1 MTLLSVVFYVL
12 AAVLVGSSA
21 MVISVRNPVKAA
33 LFLVL
38 CFFSAACIWITLEA
52 EFLAITLVLVYV
64 GAVMVLFLFVVMM
77 LDIDIVQMREG
88 FTRYL
93 PVGAVIAGIMMV
105 EIALVV
111 LSGRFELD
119 NVARPAGQPADYSN
133 TRELGL
139 LLYTDYVLAFE
150 VAGLILLVAI
160 VAAIALTLRR
170 RPETLYQKPSM
181 QVQVKKSDR
190 LRVVDVPSGTRQ
202 GDVE

>member
-1 MTLLSVVFYVL
+1 MIKEVIFYTFSSVLICSSL
-12 AAVLVGSSA
+12 A
-21 MVISVRNPVKAA
+21 VILFRNPVY
-33 LFLVL
+33 
-38 CFFSAACIWITLEA
+38 SAVSLILSFITSGLLWLLLEA
-52 EFLAITLVLVYV
+52 EFLAIVLILVYV

-105 EIALVV
+105 EIELVF
-111 LSGRFELD
+111 LSVRFELE

-139 LLYTDYVLAFE
+139 LLYTDYVLAVE

>member
-1 MTLLSVVFYVL
+1 
-12 AAVLVGSSA
+12 
-21 MVISVRNPVKAA
+21 
-33 LFLVL
+33 
-38 CFFSAACIWITLEA
+38 
-52 EFLAITLVLVYV
+52 
-64 GAVMVLFLFVVMM
+64 
-77 LDIDIVQMREG
+77 
-88 FTRYL
+88 
-93 PVGAVIAGIMMV
+93 
-105 EIALVV
+105 VV

>member
-1 MTLLSVVFYVL
+1 
-12 AAVLVGSSA
+12 
-21 MVISVRNPVKAA
+21 
-33 LFLVL
+33 
-38 CFFSAACIWITLEA
+38 
-52 EFLAITLVLVYV
+52 
-64 GAVMVLFLFVVMM
+64 MVLFLFVVMM